1 MALDGITVAGIVSEL
16 NQKLIGGRIDKI
28 YQPLSD
34 EILFTVRSIGENFKV
49 LVSANSNHPRI
60 HITQIQKENPI
71 SPPMFCMV
79 MRKYIAGGKI
89 TKIYQPDFERI
100 IVLEVEAMNELGDIT
115 AKKLIL
121 EMMGKYSNFIVTDE
135 NNKILDA
142 IKRVSHDKSSVREV
156 LPGKEYCMP
165 PSQHKQN
172 PIFITKEHIL
182 KQLDK
187 QSGAKVQEVLY
198 KSYTGIS
205 PIFASEICFRADIE
219 PSYFCEQLT
228 QQNKET
234 LFTVFYDIVE
244 QIKKQAFSPYIYYE
258 LEKQKLLDFSV
269 IDMKQFQ
276 YFSKQ
281 KYETI
286 SALLEKFYAEKDNL
300 YHVRQKSY
308 DMRRILNTNI
318 ERCAK
323 KKEIQKKT
331 ETKVAAKDIWKVKGE
346 LLTANIHSIPK
357 GVTTFRTV
365 NFYDV
370 ELKEIDIAIDPTK
383 TPAENAQKYFS
394 KYNKAKRTLA
404 ALEIQKKQN
413 DEELIYLESILNSLQ
428 TAKEE
433 ADLDEIRTELAEQ
446 GYMKRKTV
454 KKNKSQK
461 QKKAKPLHYISSDGF
476 DIYVGKSNIQ
486 NDELTLRFAQSNDIW
501 LHTKEIPGSHVIIK
515 TNGIDI
521 PNQTL
526 LEAANLSAYFSKSQN
541 SSQVP
546 VDYTFKKF
554 VKKPNGAKPGMVI
567 YEKYKTIY
575 ITPNETM
582 VKNLKNKSLF

>member
-1 MALDGITVAGIVSEL
+1 MALDGITVASIVSEL

-34 EILFTVRSIGENFKV
+34 EILFTVRSIGQNYKV
-49 LVSANSNHPRI
+49 LVSANSSHPRI
-60 HITQIQKENPI
+60 HMTQIQKENPM
-71 SPPMFCMV
+71 SPPIFCMV

-89 TKIYQPDFERI
+89 TKIYQPNFERI
-100 IVLEVEAMNELGDIT
+100 IILEVESMNELGDIT

-121 EMMGKYSNFIVTDE
+121 EIMGKHSNFIVTDE

-156 LPGKEYCMP
+156 LPGKDYCFP
-165 PSQHKQN
+165 PSQQKQN
-172 PIFITKEHIL
+172 PLFITKQQIEE
-182 KQLDK
+182 QLQK

-205 PIFASEICFRADIE
+205 PIFASEICFRAGIDS
-219 PSYFCEQLT
+219 SYFCEQLT
-228 QQNKET
+228 EQNRQNI
-234 LFTVFYDIVE
+234 FTAFYNVLE
-244 QIKKQAFSPYIYYE
+244 QIKKQQFCYTIYYDSNN
-258 LEKQKLLDFSV
+258 QNLLDFSV
-269 IDMKQFQ
+269 LDMKQFQ
-276 YFSKQ
+276 SFSKQ
-281 KYETI
+281 QYESI
-286 SALLEKFYAEKDNL
+286 STLLEQYYAEKDNL
-300 YHVRQKSY
+300 YHVRQKSH
-308 DMRRILNTNI
+308 DMRRILISNI
-318 ERCAK
+318 ERCTK

-331 ETKVAAKDIWKVKGE
+331 EREVAPKDTWKIKGE

-357 GVTTFRTV
+357 GITTFRTV
-365 NFYDV
+365 NFYDA

-383 TPAENAQKYFS
+383 TPAENAQKYFK

-413 DEELIYLESILNSLQ
+413 DDELAYLESILNCLE

-433 ADLDEIRTELAEQ
+433 ADLDEIRMELAEQ
-446 GYMKRKTV
+446 GYMKRKTA

-461 QKKAKPLHYISSDGF
+461 PKKAKPLHFISSDGF
-476 DIYVGKSNIQ
+476 HIYVGKSNTQ
-486 NDELTLRFAQSNDIW
+486 NDELTLRFAEGNDIW

-515 TNGIDI
+515 TNGSTISD
-521 PNQTL
+521 QTL
-526 LEAANLSAYFSKSQN
+526 LEAANLSAYFSKSQK

-546 VDYTFKKF
+546 VDYTFKKY

-567 YEKYKTIY
+567 YEKNKTIY
-575 ITPNETM
+575 ITPDEIM
-582 VKNLKNKSLF
+582 VKNLESNH

>member
-1 MALDGITVAGIVSEL
+1 MALDGITVASIVSEL

-28 YQPLSD
+28 YQPLTD
-34 EILFTVRSIGENFKV
+34 EIIFTVRSIGQNYKV
-49 LVSANSNHPRI
+49 LVSANSSHPRI
-60 HITQIQKENPI
+60 HITQIQKDNPM

-100 IVLEVEAMNELGDIT
+100 IILEVESMNELGDIT

-121 EMMGKYSNFIVTDE
+121 EIMGKHSNFIVTDE

-165 PSQHKQN
+165 PSQQKQN
-172 PIFITKEHIL
+172 PLFITKQHMEEQL
-182 KQLDK
+182 QKQP
-187 QSGAKVQEVLY
+187 GAKVQEVLY

-205 PIFASEICFRADIE
+205 PIFASEICFRAGIE
-219 PSYFCEQLT
+219 SSCFCEQLT
-228 QQNKET
+228 EQNRENI
-234 LFTVFYDIVE
+234 FTTFYDVLE
-244 QIKKQAFSPYIYYE
+244 QIKNQQFCYSIYYDSNN
-258 LEKQKLLDFSV
+258 QNLLDFSV
-269 IDMKQFQ
+269 LDMKQFQ
-276 YFSKQ
+276 QFPKQ
-281 KYETI
+281 QYESI
-286 SALLEKFYAEKDNL
+286 STLLEQYYAEKDNL
-300 YHVRQKSY
+300 YHVRQKSH
-308 DMRRILNTNI
+308 DMRRILISNI
-318 ERCAK
+318 ERCIK

-331 ETKVAAKDIWKVKGE
+331 EKEVASKDTWKIKGE

-357 GVTTFRTV
+357 GITTFRTV
-365 NFYDV
+365 NFYDE

-383 TPAENAQKYFS
+383 TPAENAQKYFK

-413 DEELIYLESILNSLQ
+413 DDELTYLESIFNSLQ

-433 ADLDEIRTELAEQ
+433 ADLDEIRIELAEQ
-446 GYMKRKTV
+446 GYMKRKTA
-454 KKNKSQK
+454 KKNKGQK
-461 QKKAKPLHYISSDGF
+461 PKKAKPLHYVSSDGF
-476 DIYVGKSNIQ
+476 DIYVGKSNTQ
-486 NDELTLRFAQSNDIW
+486 NDELTLRFAESNDIW

-515 TNGIDI
+515 TNGTDI
-521 PNQTL
+521 PDQTL
-526 LEAANLSAYFSKSQN
+526 LEAANLSAYFSKSQQ

-546 VDYTFKKF
+546 VDYTFRKY

-567 YEKYKTIY
+567 YEKNKTVY
-575 ITPNETM
+575 ITPNEIM
-582 VKNLKNKSLF
+582 IKNLETK

>member
-34 EILFTVRSIGENFKV
+34 EILFTVRSTGENFKV

-100 IVLEVEAMNELGDIT
+100 IVLEVESMNELGDIT
-115 AKKLIL
+115 TKKLIL
-121 EMMGKYSNFIVTDE
+121 EIMGKYSNFIVTDE

-165 PSQHKQN
+165 PSQDKQN
-172 PIFITKEHIL
+172 PLFMTKEHIF
-182 KQLDK
+182 KQLEK

-205 PIFASEICFRADIE
+205 PIFASEICFRAGVE
-219 PSYFCEQLT
+219 PSCFCEQLT
-228 QQNKET
+228 QQNKQT
-234 LFTVFYDIVE
+234 IFTVFYDILE
-244 QIKKQAFSPYIYYE
+244 QVKKQAFSPYIYYK
-258 LEKQKLLDFSV
+258 LDKQKLLDFSV

-276 YFSKQ
+276 SFSKQ

-286 SALLEKFYAEKDNL
+286 SVLLEQFYAEKDNI
-300 YHVRQKSY
+300 YHVRQKSH

-331 ETKVAAKDIWKVKGE
+331 EREVASKDIWKVKGE

-365 NFYDV
+365 NFYDT

-413 DEELIYLESILNSLQ
+413 DEEMTYLESILNSLEA
-428 TAKEE
+428 AKEE

-446 GYMKRKTV
+446 GYMKRKTA
-454 KKNKSQK
+454 KKSKSQK

-486 NDELTLRFAQSNDIW
+486 NDELTLRFAQNNDIW
-501 LHTKEIPGSHVIIK
+501 LHTKEIAGSHVIIK
-515 TNGIDI
+515 TNGIDV

-575 ITPNETM
+575 VTPDETI
-582 VKNLKNKSLF
+582 VKNLENK